1 MVASAPSPVNTGG
14 VVSSIVIVCETG
26 VAALPA
32 QSIAVQVLVTV
43 PSPQPSRVV
52 TSEKLITTA
61 GSQLSLTVGAV
72 NTGVAGH
79 WMVASA
85 PSPVKTGG
93 VVSSIVIVCE
103 TGVAALPAQS
113 IAVQVLIT
121 VPSPHASRV
130 VTSEKLITTAG
141 SQLSLTV
148 GAVNDAVAGHSIVAS
163 APSPVNTGGVVSSI
177 VMVCDTG
184 VAALPAQSIA
194 VHVLIT
200 VPSPHASRVV
210 TSKKLITTAGSQ
222 LSLTVGAVKDAVA
235 GHSIVASAPSP
246 VKTGG
251 VVSSIVM
258 V

>member
-93 VVSSIVIVCE
+93 VVSSIVIVWE

-113 IAVQVLIT
+113 IAVQVLVT

-148 GAVNDAVAGHSIVAS
+148 GAVNDAVAGHSMVAS

-177 VMVCDTG
+177 VMV
-184 VAALPAQSIA
+184 
-194 VHVLIT
+194 
-200 VPSPHASRVV
+200 
-210 TSKKLITTAGSQ
+210 
-222 LSLTVGAVKDAVA
+222 
-235 GHSIVASAPSP
+235 
-246 VKTGG
+246 
-251 VVSSIVM
+251 
-258 V
+258 